1 MDPYYDN
8 KIKEMEYAVRSLKN
22 KYDMEEQ
29 SDSEK
34 KSQIEKEMII
44 EKEKQLKNKQ
54 KEYDMKIKLDKLRQ
68 QKLIDENKK
77 EEEISKCNLEKMRN
91 LYKFEKNVNKIENE
105 YMLNINREKYETED
119 ELAQIQLDIDKSKK
133 NHDNEIFQMN
143 NDLKLEI
150 NHMNKDLDLYKQIT
164 NNSKTEEI
172 YKLDTYKEIELKKQ
186 QIQNQQMLNFLRA
199 FRTNMIN
206 NNNNAQIN

>member
-1 MDPYYDN
+1 MDPNYDN
-8 KIKEMEYAVRSLKN
+8 KIKEMEYTVRSLKN

-91 LYKFEKNVNKIENE
+91 LYKFEKNKNKIENE
-105 YMLNINREKYETED
+105 YMLNINRGKYETED

-206 NNNNAQIN
+206 NNNAQIN